1 MEFLSDPSLNFQNTL
16 DATVNYE
23 NPNLNIA
30 LPIFS
35 IHGNHDDPV
44 GEKQVSA
51 LDIVANTGLI
61 NYFGRWTD
69 ITEIEVSPILLR
81 KGETK
86 LALFGLSHVK
96 DERLG
101 RLFLNKKVT

>member
-1 MEFLSDPSLNFQNTL
+1 MLWCFL
-16 DATVNYE
+16 
-23 NPNLNIA
+23 
-30 LPIFS
+30 
-35 IHGNHDDPV
+35 
-44 GEKQVSA
+44 GERQVTA
-51 LDIVANTGLI
+51 LDVVSNTGLI

-69 ITEIEVSPILLR
+69 ITQIDVSPILLQ

-101 RLFLNKKVT
+101 RLFRNKKVRKYLVCAFFYANDFR